1 MQRAEFEEVLENQLA
16 VVREMMVGKRDE
28 YAGDEDVLH
37 NFRNAAN
44 LTGETLEQAL
54 AGMMVKHTV
63 SVYDMIATGEH
74 FPLDKWNEKI
84 TDHLN
89 YLILLRAIIEEKQK
103 AWNQMVSDAED
114 DRPGGIIYV
123 DASSAHPPM
132 PGLSAVARQLS
143 GLQQRGYRQP

>member
-1 MQRAEFEEVLENQLA
+1 MQIAEFEEILDNQIKTIRDML
-16 VVREMMVGKRDE
+16 VGKRDE

-74 FPLDKWNEKI
+74 FPLDKWSEKI

-89 YLILLRAIIEEKQK
+89 YLILLRAIVEEKQK
-103 AWNQMVSDAED
+103 AWNEMVDYAEAD
-114 DRPGGIIYV
+114 MTFVTTGKTMSPADIVKALQHPLFRTGDLRP
-123 DASSAHPPM
+123 
-132 PGLSAVARQLS
+132 
-143 GLQQRGYRQP
+143 

>member
-1 MQRAEFEEVLENQLA
+1 VQRAEFEEILENQID
-16 VVREMMVGKRDE
+16 VVRKMMVGKRDE

-103 AWNQMVSDAED
+103 AWNEMQSYCED
-114 DRPGGIIYV
+114 DVEIVQAYSGTT
-123 DASSAHPPM
+123 
-132 PGLSAVARQLS
+132 LSGVAREMS
-143 GLQQRGYRQP
+143 KLQRRGFVQP

>member
-1 MQRAEFEEVLENQLA
+1 MQIAEFEEILDNQIKTIKDML
-16 VVREMMVGKRDE
+16 VGKRDE

-37 NFRNAAN
+37 NFRKSAN

-54 AGMMVKHTV
+54 AGMMVKHTC

-89 YLILLRAIIEEKQK
+89 YLILLRAIVEEKQK
-103 AWNQMVSDAED
+103 AWNKMQANAED
-114 DRPGGIIYV
+114 DITFTVNAYSP
-123 DASSAHPPM
+123 HPPRED
-132 PGLSAVARQLS
+132 VARALRHA
-143 GLQQRGYRQP
+143 GLLVARG